1 MISCFRIRNIISC
14 SPYKAWKALRFFAM
28 NSIEAFNMAT
38 GNLREKRQ
46 EFTFGGN
53 MLASK
58 APQLKR
64 QSVKQIYSFL
74 PVNEDKSVPVL
85 LHV

>member
-1 MISCFRIRNIISC
+1 
-14 SPYKAWKALRFFAM
+14 
-28 NSIEAFNMAT
+28 
-38 GNLREKRQ
+38 
-46 EFTFGGN
+46 

-64 QSVKQIYSFL
+64 QSVKQICSFL